1 MLAELL
7 SCLILS
13 LTASD
18 ADSVTDWTRRLDG
31 LLAEKAETRT
41 VLVVPDDWAT
51 GGTWTGR
58 YGRFAWVL
66 CGMSGPRDYTGGSG
80 IGQIKYR
87 AYLGENRAPDDGLRA
102 WVHWPYLSDTVPEG
116 FSPAEM
122 EKSRGPLGKIA
133 PAGMDPWD
141 WPDLRRVLQNPVNR
155 GRRQSSWDD
164 LAEGYSPW
172 FSSEGP
178 HLYLDVELPAG
189 QFLLSLYFVNKDAH
203 WGAVNRFRDYVVQIK
218 RTRDY
223 GQGTGDRKGKT
234 GNASQDGEHRTP
246 NTELP
251 KANQRANVTGR
262 SEETGWEQQFDK
274 APVLA
279 ETRVQDF
286 FGGVYKRFFVQG
298 PARLTV
304 RIHKGDSINTVL
316 SGVFVDDWVK
326 EETVDGMRKDKG
338 QGTGD
343 ERGGSREPQ
352 KRNGPKGAASGQPD
366 AVGPTSDPE
375 AGELAKLSDR
385 LLSLKRQ
392 SPVEFPAVSA
402 ELAGDAGLWAARRGE
417 SRELAYIDRLGAL
430 AALFDTL
437 LEFEARDETW
447 TRYGEELHDWVVGT
461 QGPVFFERKKAFWQ
475 RCERAQS
482 NPALTREQVEEL
494 HRQYFEGILSTKERP
509 VALTEIRDFG
519 RLRAT
524 TRPRLARAALE
535 ALKTYYRQFGINAPL
550 SAFFPEELFAW
561 AQCHRQLGDH
571 LVAAN
576 HFERFIERFP
586 KHPKAALAAQRLK
599 AERRLAENELKLRNQ
614 EFEVAPAVGRP
625 E

>member
-164 LAEGYSPW
+164 HAEGYSPW

-189 QFLLSLYFVNKDAH
+189 PFLLSLYFVNKDAH

-218 RTRDY
+218 RTMDD
-223 GQGTGDRKGKT
+223 GQWTMERK
-234 GNASQDGEHRTP
+234 P
-246 NTELP
+246 
-251 KANQRANVTGR
+251 
-262 SEETGWEQQFDK
+262 GWEQQFEK
-274 APVLA
+274 APALA
-279 ETRVQDF
+279 ETRVHDF

-298 PARLTV
+298 PAKLTLRV
-304 RIHKGDSINTVL
+304 HKGDSINTVL
-316 SGVFVDDWVK
+316 SGVFVDEWAS
-326 EETVDGMRKDKG
+326 EEMVDGK
-338 QGTGD
+338 
-343 ERGGSREPQ
+343 REMVD
-352 KRNGPKGAASGQPD
+352 G
-366 AVGPTSDPE
+366 E
-375 AGELAKLSDR
+375 AGKLVGLHRR
-385 LLSLKRQ
+385 LLTLKSE
-392 SPVEFPAVSA
+392 SPARFLEIADA
-402 ELAGDAGLWAARRGE
+402 LAGDAGLWAAQRE
-417 SRELAYIDRLGAL
+417 DARELAYLDHWGAL
-430 AALFDTL
+430 AGLFDTL
-437 LEFEARDETW
+437 LEFQARDEMW
-447 TRYGEELHDWVVGT
+447 TRYGEELHRWVAAT

-482 NPALTREQVEEL
+482 NPTMTREQVEEL
-494 HRQYFEGILSTKERP
+494 HRQYFEGILATKERP
-509 VALTEIRDFG
+509 VALTEIRDSG

-524 TRPRLARAALE
+524 TGPHLARAALG
-535 ALKTYYRQFGINAPL
+535 ALKTYYRQFGINDPL